1 LSINDTE
8 VESSRTGLEI
18 DTRSTVGRSGCRHPD
33 ARRHSDYEK
42 PRWATCHIECVDKVF
57 ATPTGT
63 HTDAS
68 RNPPKVRL
76 DLDGL
81 GEGSG
86 SLTDR
91 NENVNLSVWFT
102 PEMLDDLIQQLVQAR
117 KKGIREHWSREEEED
132 Q

>member
-1 LSINDTE
+1 
-8 VESSRTGLEI
+8 
-18 DTRSTVGRSGCRHPD
+18 
-33 ARRHSDYEK
+33 
-42 PRWATCHIECVDKVF
+42 VDKVF

-68 RNPPKVRL
+68 RNPAKVRL

-102 PEMLDDLIQQLVQAR
+102 PEMLDEVIQQLVQAR
-117 KKGIREHWSREEEED
+117 KKGVREHWSREEEVD

>member
-1 LSINDTE
+1 M
-8 VESSRTGLEI
+8 
-18 DTRSTVGRSGCRHPD
+18 
-33 ARRHSDYEK
+33 
-42 PRWATCHIECVDKVF
+42 
-57 ATPTGT
+57 
-63 HTDAS
+63 
-68 RNPPKVRL
+68 

-86 SLTDR
+86 SLTDQ

-117 KKGIREHWSREEEED
+117 KKGIREHWSREEEVD